1 MTLFYYQYVQLFS
14 LLLAILCRKGLNFFS
29 IGILIPILL
38 LDNITEIIGSNFTRI
53 FHSPDNYFVYN
64 IYYLLSTPLYL
75 YLFAAMLKGD
85 AREKR
90 RLLITGIAIEL
101 FIIVN
106 YFCIQGRVEFNT
118 FNALLVGTANIVLS
132 CLVLTR
138 LAIRKEEET
147 KMLMVD
153 PYFWI
158 NAMILLFSLV
168 SIIVLG
174 LQTYIALNHLQ
185 FEGKNLYFA
194 LLEAA
199 NAALYTGYSGA
210 FLLCQTQRS
219 K

>member
-1 MTLFYYQYVQLFS
+1 MTLFYFQYFQLFS
-14 LLLAILCRKGLNFFS
+14 LLLALLCRKGLNAFS

-38 LDNITEIIGSNFTRI
+38 VDNATEVLGSNYTYI
-53 FHSPDNYFVYN
+53 FHSVDNYFVYN

-85 AREKR
+85 KRENR
-90 RLLITGIAIEL
+90 RLFIAGVVIEI

-106 YFCIQGRVEFNT
+106 YFLIQHESEFDT
-118 FNALLVGTANIVLS
+118 FTALLVSLTNIILS

-138 LAIRKEEET
+138 LAIRKEEESN
-147 KMLMVD
+147 LLAD

-174 LQTYIALNHLQ
+174 LQKYIALNHIQ
-185 FEGKNLYFA
+185 FGGKNLYFA
-194 LLEAA
+194 LMEAA

-210 FLLCQTQRS
+210 ILLCQMQRS

>member
-1 MTLFYYQYVQLFS
+1 MTLLYFQYFQLFS

-29 IGILIPILL
+29 LGILIPILV
-38 LDNITEIIGSNFTRI
+38 LDNVTEILGANYARI
-53 FHSPDNYFVYN
+53 FHSLDNYFVYN

-85 AREKR
+85 DRERR
-90 RLLITGIAIEL
+90 RLLFAGLAIEG

-106 YFCIQGRVEFNT
+106 YCFIQGRVEFNT
-118 FNALLVGTANIVLS
+118 FSALLVGIANIILS

-138 LAIRKEEET
+138 LAIRRDDESGLLT
-147 KMLMVD
+147 D

-168 SIIVLG
+168 TFLALG
-174 LQTYIALNHLQ
+174 IQKYIALNHIQ
-185 FEGKNLYFA
+185 FGHKNLYFA
-194 LLEAA
+194 LMEAA

>member
-1 MTLFYYQYVQLFS
+1 MTLFYFQYFQLFS
-14 LLLAILCRKGLNFFS
+14 LLLALLCRKGLNAFS

-38 LDNITEIIGSNFTRI
+38 VDNATEVLGSNYTYI
-53 FHSPDNYFVYN
+53 FHSVDNYFVYN

-85 AREKR
+85 KRENR
-90 RLLITGIAIEL
+90 RLFIAGVVIEI

-106 YFCIQGRVEFNT
+106 YFLIQHESEFDT
-118 FNALLVGTANIVLS
+118 FTALLVSLTNIILS

-138 LAIRKEEET
+138 LAIRKEEESN
-147 KMLMVD
+147 LLAD

-174 LQTYIALNHLQ
+174 LQKYIALNHIQ
-185 FEGKNLYFA
+185 FGGKSLYFA
-194 LLEAA
+194 LMEAA

-210 FLLCQTQRS
+210 ILLCQMQRS